1 MIDTSQGDLGAA
13 GRAERP
19 ARPGR
24 AERPARP
31 GWLGSAP
38 SSGIAFLVLI
48 RRSAARAA

>member
-1 MIDTSQGDLGAA
+1 MIDTSQGDLRAA

-19 ARPGR
+19 V
-24 AERPARP
+24 RP